1 MSLVSLTYLD
11 ARKIATAHGRDVL
24 VAAEREHHLTLARRA
39 RTVVPSVR
47 ASRRVLPLGT
57 LRGLFRPA
65 AA

>member
-24 VAAEREHHLTLARRA
+24 VAAERERQLALARGA
-39 RTVVPSVR
+39 RSMVPTVR
-47 ASRRVLPLGT
+47 ASYRLLPLGV
-57 LRGLFRPA
+57 LRSLLRPA

>member
-24 VAAEREHHLTLARRA
+24 AAAARQHHLALARSA
-39 RTVVPSVR
+39 CPVAPAVR
-47 ASRRVLPLGT
+47 ASRQLLPLGA

-65 AA
+65 TA